1 MDNQT
6 PRRFYKYRAFNSR
19 TLSMLV
25 SDQLYFADPI
35 SFNDPLDTR
44 PTLEVDVDE
53 STLKEILSKLNERR
67 TRAEMRAAAKKLQ
80 AKGPRTQD
88 RIARL
93 SSHQARRLVQNIE
106 YDATHPEADPEYV
119 KRALRT
125 GIEDELVRRYD
136 SGIVSLSERDNCPLL
151 WSHYGDQHRGI
162 CIGYSVR
169 EKESRKPAK
178 VEYGGSRLI
187 HASEVDSMLQ
197 NDAAAREKVNSA
209 VLLRKGKKWCYE
221 REWRFIGDQG
231 LQDSSLELE
240 EIIFGCRFERMLE
253 LALLKIFK
261 DRKRPVKFHRMR
273 DEHGTFDLEKHQVDY
288 DGGDFIEFPRR
299 AYSAYELF
307 EALPSNNSP
316 GNQ

>member
-93 SSHQARRLVQNIE
+93 SSDQARCLVQNIE
-106 YDATHPEADPEYV
+106 YDATHPEADPEYA

-125 GIEDELVRRYD
+125 GIEDELIRRYD
-136 SGIVSLSERDNCPLL
+136 SGIVSLSERDDCPLL

-169 EKESRKPAK
+169 EQEPRKPAK
-178 VEYGGSRLI
+178 VEYRGNRLI
-187 HASEVDSMLQ
+187 QASEVASMLQ
-197 NDAAAREKVNSA
+197 GDESALKRVNAA
-209 VLLRKGKKWCYE
+209 VLLRKGEGWRYE
-221 REWRFIGDQG
+221 REWRLMGNRGI
-231 LQDSSLELE
+231 QDSSLELE
-240 EIIFGCRFERMLE
+240 EIIFGCRFEGMLE
-253 LALLKIFK
+253 LALLKTFE
-261 DRKRPVKFHRMR
+261 DRERPVKFHRMR
-273 DEHGTFDLEKHQVDY
+273 KEHGTFDLKKHRVDY

-299 AYSAYELF
+299 AISVFEEFEELS
-307 EALPSNNSP
+307 E
-316 GNQ
+316 